1 ADQPEMAE
9 ALWSTI
15 RELRLAGVTAGT
27 LRAEAFTVA
36 EKHAELQALLASYE
50 RYLAEHRLADEAQVY
65 RAALRDL
72 GTAPIGAGDV
82 RIELPGVIWS
92 SLEHQLLDALPG
104 EAVRSR
110 TLALP
115 GAPTPRREARHG
127 SRSTPSSPAGRL
139 AYVMDPAAAPAPHR
153 DGTITMFRAA
163 GREAEIEHVMRL
175 IAKDG
180 RRLDDVEVVC
190 PSSDDAALVWDKA
203 TRHGWPV
210 TLSAG
215 VPAALTRPGRALRA
229 FLAWAEEGLPAAA
242 LRRLLQS
249 GDVKLGLQDGP
260 SPGQAARLLAHAKA
274 TWGRGTYGPAFQAL
288 VQDLE
293 LGSADPELEDD
304 VAAGYRQRAE
314 H

>member
-1 ADQPEMAE
+1 MIHHVDPFLAQLAALCRELPTAPKWVFVPSRPIGHTLAERLAREGTPWANLRFTLPLDLAIAMAAPALVGRGIDPAPEGLGAALVMRLLLDLPGSGPAYFRPLADQPEMAE

-50 RYLAEHRLADEAQVY
+50 RYLAEHRLADEADVY
-65 RAALRDL
+65 RAALSDL
-72 GTAPIGAGDV
+72 GTAPIAAGDV
-82 RIELPGVIWS
+82 RLELPGVIWS
-92 SLEHQLLDALPG
+92 PLERQLLDALPG

-190 PSSDDAALVWDKA
+190 PSSDDA
-203 TRHGWPV
+203 
-210 TLSAG
+210 
-215 VPAALTRPGRALRA
+215 
-229 FLAWAEEGLPAAA
+229 
-242 LRRLLQS
+242 
-249 GDVKLGLQDGP
+249 
-260 SPGQAARLLAHAKA
+260 
-274 TWGRGTYGPAFQAL
+274 
-288 VQDLE
+288 
-293 LGSADPELEDD
+293 
-304 VAAGYRQRAE
+304 
-314 H
+314 